1 MDGDQNVVLYGD
13 EGIVVILIVVIDS
26 EKVFSRC
33 RSQRLMEWLKG
44 NQNAKEIPENLSFRF
59 QEFKYWQAA
68 RV

>member
-13 EGIVVILIVVIDS
+13 EGIVLIGS

>member
-1 MDGDQNVVLYGD
+1 MVIKMGAGFYNQVVL
-13 EGIVVILIVVIDS
+13 VFVIDS

-59 QEFKYWQAA
+59 
-68 RV
+68 